1 MDWVADSRPEDSIL
15 RRVAKATGSSSPRPL
30 RVGGR
35 LVGGP
40 GERQAG
46 IGPGSDGA
54 VDEIVKAEL
63 DDRHHLVG
71 GTVPASGQLRVGGEQ
86 LGEPATTLRPAW
98 GRHPRAAA
106 ASSSRVPA
114 RAG

>member
-1 MDWVADSRPEDSIL
+1 MDWVADSRPADSIL
-15 RRVAKATGSSSPRPL
+15 SKAAKATGSSSLARL
-30 RVGGR
+30 RVGSR

-46 IGPGSDGA
+46 IGPSSDGA
-54 VDEIVKAEL
+54 VDEIVKAEV

-86 LGEPATTLRPAW
+86 LGEPATAL
-98 GRHPRAAA
+98 GRHGADTLAR
-106 ASSSRVPA
+106 RREQLGVPA